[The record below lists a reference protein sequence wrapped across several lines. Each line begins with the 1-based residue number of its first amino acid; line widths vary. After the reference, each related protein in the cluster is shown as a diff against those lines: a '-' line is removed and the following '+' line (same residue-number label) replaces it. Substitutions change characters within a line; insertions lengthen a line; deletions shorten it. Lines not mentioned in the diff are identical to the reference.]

1 LSEGQTLDLSG
12 KRGIFFK
19 APFVRTFKKFETMQK
34 AIKPVAA
41 VLNENYKKQLATNE
55 YLLILHPHEE
65 LRNRI
70 QQVKKD
76 FAEAYQAPGAVGG
89 KPQVTL
95 VRFTQLALMEERIVQ
110 RLRTIA
116 MGFCPFKVE
125 LKDFGSFPT
134 HTIFIN
140 VLSKLPIRKLV
151 TEIKDVQRLMKLD
164 KDHKPHF
171 IDDPYITIAR
181 KLLPFQYE
189 KGWLEYSQKS
199 FTGRF
204 IADGMLLLKRREG
217 SFNDGPGSGGWEARS
232 AGAWQI
238 VERLSFQNLP
248 VATRQGELFM

>member
-1 LSEGQTLDLSG
+1 MLTL
-12 KRGIFFK
+12 FK
-19 APFVRTFKKFETMQK
+19 TETMQT

-76 FAEAYQAPGAVGG
+76 FSEAFQAPGAVGG

-110 RLRTIA
+110 RLRFIA

-140 VLSKLPIRKLV
+140 VLSKLPVRKLV

-181 KLLPFQYE
+181 RLLPFQYE
-189 KGWLEYSQKS
+189 KGWLEYSHKS

-204 IADGMLLLKRREG
+204 IADSMLLLKRRESVNG
-217 SFNDGPGSGGWEARS
+217 GASSGGWEGRS
-232 AGAWQI
+232 SGAWQI
-238 VERLSFQNLP
+238 VERFAFQNLP